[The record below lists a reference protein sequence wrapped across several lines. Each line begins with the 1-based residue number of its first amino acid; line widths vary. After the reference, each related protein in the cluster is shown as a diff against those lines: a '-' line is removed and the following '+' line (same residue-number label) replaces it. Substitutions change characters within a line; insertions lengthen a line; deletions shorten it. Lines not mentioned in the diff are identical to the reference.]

1 MKLGKLTCTTAGTRC
16 NVQYIGGGEGGTNE
30 KMTRVRRRDIGAR
43 YLSLTTKN
51 FKDWIMHI
59 QQSITDANPRSAT
72 SLNITF
78 L

>member
-1 MKLGKLTCTTAGTRC
+1 M
-16 NVQYIGGGEGGTNE
+16 IGGGGANE
-30 KMTRVRRRDIGAR
+30 KMARVRRRDIGAR

-51 FKDWIMHI
+51 FKYWIMHI
-59 QQSITDANPRSAT
+59 QQCITDMNPITAT